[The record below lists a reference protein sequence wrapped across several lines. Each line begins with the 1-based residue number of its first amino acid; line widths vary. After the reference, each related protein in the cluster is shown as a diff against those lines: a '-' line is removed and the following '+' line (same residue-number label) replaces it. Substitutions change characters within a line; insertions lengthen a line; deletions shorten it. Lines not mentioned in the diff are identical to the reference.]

1 MSRHSE
7 RNNLGKTGF
16 FKQFTQF
23 WGAFFTLVSV
33 AFVAILVYLDV
44 LPLKLMIG
52 VFAIVAVLW
61 ILMFPALYLM
71 KIRKSRK
78 IIAFFFST
86 FMIFIYATG
95 IYYLTGTI
103 SFLGGVTAGEYTEKT
118 FEVLARTDDVR
129 YNKLKDI
136 ADSTV
141 YTLDGDFPGKKDVE
155 EKLRKEYLARVD
167 YYDNLPDLGTD
178 LLNRNCDLIMLSDR
192 GKSEML
198 DISPNFSNETKI
210 VGEIKVRIHPRD
222 IAKRK
227 DVTKESYNILI
238 SGIDNDKKINENGR
252 SDVNMIVTVNP
263 VKKKVLLTSIPRDY
277 RIYMKK
283 FSGASDKLTHTGIYG
298 IDTTVEAVEDL
309 LNVDINY
316 YVKVNYATVR
326 QVVDAIGGVEVYS
339 DRHLLL
345 DDESGDTYEYRKGNN
360 LLGGNQALRFAR
372 ERESYEEGDIHRN
385 ENQQAVMKAIIE
397 KTTSSKTILMNY
409 GSILRGLKGYMNT
422 NIREDEIRKIIKNEL
437 THIGGWDI
445 ETQNLTGE
453 GNSDVLYSTP
463 GDYAYVM
470 EQDEKVI
477 DKAHSQIMKMI
488 RN

>member
-1 MSRHSE
+1 
-7 RNNLGKTGF
+7 
-16 FKQFTQF
+16 
-23 WGAFFTLVSV
+23 
-33 AFVAILVYLDV
+33 
-44 LPLKLMIG
+44 
-52 VFAIVAVLW
+52 
-61 ILMFPALYLM
+61 
-71 KIRKSRK
+71 
-78 IIAFFFST
+78 
-86 FMIFIYATG
+86 
-95 IYYLTGTI
+95 
-103 SFLGGVTAGEYTEKT
+103 
-118 FEVLARTDDVR
+118 
-129 YNKLKDI
+129 
-136 ADSTV
+136 
-141 YTLDGDFPGKKDVE
+141 
-155 EKLRKEYLARVD
+155 
-167 YYDNLPDLGTD
+167 
-178 LLNRNCDLIMLSDR
+178 
-192 GKSEML
+192 
-198 DISPNFSNETKI
+198 
-210 VGEIKVRIHPRD
+210 
-222 IAKRK
+222 
-227 DVTKESYNILI
+227 
-238 SGIDNDKKINENGR
+238 
-252 SDVNMIVTVNP
+252 
-263 VKKKVLLTSIPRDY
+263 
-277 RIYMKK
+277 MKK
-283 FSGASDKLTHTGIYG
+283 FSGASYKLTHTLIYV
-298 IDTTVEAVEDL
+298 IDTTVEAVEVL

-397 KTTSSKTILMNY
+397 KATSSKTILMNY